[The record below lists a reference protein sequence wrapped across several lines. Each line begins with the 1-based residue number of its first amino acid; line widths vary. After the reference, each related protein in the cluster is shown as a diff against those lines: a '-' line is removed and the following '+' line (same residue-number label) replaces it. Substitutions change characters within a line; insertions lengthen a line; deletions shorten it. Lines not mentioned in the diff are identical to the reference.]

1 MTTGPLLEISNLS
14 VEFGLHGHTR
24 QIINDISFTVERNEI
39 LGLVGESG
47 SGKSTTA
54 RSIIGLLPPAGRSYG
69 KIAFDG
75 DEISLASARRIRS
88 IRGTQIGFVAQNPFD
103 ALNPILPIEKQF
115 FNVMRAHER
124 ISRTAAR
131 TRAES
136 LLRSV
141 GINDTDRVLS
151 GHAHELSGGMAQR
164 VVIAIALSLDPRL
177 LIADE
182 PTTALDMTVQ
192 RQVLDLMRDIIVT
205 SGRSMLLVTH
215 DLTVVATYCD
225 RVAVMYRGDILEVG
239 DVQRVFGSPQHEYT
253 RALLDAAAGK
263 GLTEDRTHD
272 LRPSAATQEVS

>member
-1 MTTGPLLEISNLS
+1 MTTSPLLEISNLS

-24 QIINDISFTVERNEI
+24 QIINDISFTIERNEI

-103 ALNPILPIEKQF
+103 ALNPILSIEKQF

-124 ISRTAAR
+124 ISMTAAR

-239 DVQRVFGSPQHEYT
+239 DVHRVFGSPQHEYT

-263 GLTEDRTHD
+263 GLTEDRTLD
-272 LRPSAATQEVS
+272 IRPSAATQEVS